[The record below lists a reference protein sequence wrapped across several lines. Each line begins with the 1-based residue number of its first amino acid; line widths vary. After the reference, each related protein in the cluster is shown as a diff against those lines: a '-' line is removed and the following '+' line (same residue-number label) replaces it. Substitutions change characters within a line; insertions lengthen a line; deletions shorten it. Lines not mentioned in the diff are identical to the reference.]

1 MNRYNSHTPLFSM
14 YRCAQCVPTSDC
26 THSLIP
32 HLWIKVKL
40 IVCQK
45 NCVHPSRATS
55 LAMHGTLSTSSS
67 SFSSMSVLQKLRTSR
82 NPCADSQEPR
92 GDGYTDPELRTGYE
106 PKKRI
111 VDNQIIYEQEDKTC
125 TEDNQITEIEGHVK
139 SFSYNQSLF
148 SSKALLH
155 LKKQTWTTNQF
166 VLLVSPRHLP
176 EQEASAERSQVCH
189 SEREG
194 LMSSSSQGLNFICT
208 RRPVALFSHQSQLN
222 QDAFSERRNL
232 LMF

>member
-1 MNRYNSHTPLFSM
+1 M

-26 THSLIP
+26 THSWYHICVWL
-32 HLWIKVKL
+32 KVKL
-40 IVCQK
+40 IVSFK
-45 NCVHPSRATS
+45 KKKSVHPSRAMS
-55 LAMHGTLSTSSS
+55 LAMHGALSTSSS

-92 GDGYTDPELRTGYE
+92 GDGYTDPEPRTGYE

-166 VLLVSPRHLP
+166 VL
-176 EQEASAERSQVCH
+176 C
-189 SEREG
+189 
-194 LMSSSSQGLNFICT
+194 
-208 RRPVALFSHQSQLN
+208 
-222 QDAFSERRNL
+222 
-232 LMF
+232 